1 MKPLRR
7 VRLELLVLAEIAI
20 AAFCVSQRSIG
31 MFLLAGGLGAL
42 SWYVTQ
48 GPRGRTLPRWAANV
62 LTVLIFAESGWS
74 WLINPDP
81 SEAMT
86 LLGRFAMWLSVLKL
100 YERRSPRDDAQLL
113 ALSAVLVVAGALHTV
128 DLLFAILLLIYGIG
142 TIRVAML
149 LQLVSTQREGSTDG
163 TERVAGRRFPSQL
176 RRTVALTAIGST
188 LLAMVVFVVFPRRL
202 EADPRRGGVTGTP
215 VSGFA
220 EEVDLFAG
228 ERISES
234 RREVFSVRWLDR
246 AGESVRFPQ
255 PLLLRGSVMSD
266 YVPETSRWTSSSSRS
281 RMRTVTVRPDLA
293 MTPLSLPPVRPRSE
307 TYRQQVVMRSMATD
321 TVFAAFAPIGLS
333 APDRRSFGIDLS
345 TLIVREIGIER
356 LSRLQSYEVQIEP
369 FPGPE
374 TLEPLLGE
382 IGARIPPLPDFP
394 VAGIREIAESIL
406 AERSGDPDL
415 ADLPDEA
422 AAAADPEVRWDR
434 NRRISRVLLAW
445 LRDEG
450 RFFYTTDLGE
460 FVRFDGEDPIESFLV
475 RHRFGHCEY
484 FASALAALCRSVGVD
499 ARLVTGFIAMEW
511 DEGLAHYVVR
521 ESNAHAWVE
530 VRTGRYL
537 WNALDPTPG
546 SDLEA
551 LAASRRSWLDEWRW
565 IYDRIELFWNSR
577 IVSYDGA
584 VQASLADRVARG
596 WSDAAE
602 EAIESAT
609 ERLRETTRQFE
620 LGAAALPWV
629 GAILLGVATAIAA
642 ATLAIGRRRRL
653 RREAA
658 LPSGAGRRLLA
669 IAEIHLEAMRLWSRA
684 GWDRPHW
691 EPPRRFLASL
701 PRELDD
707 AVTHT
712 RAIVD
717 LYYRARFGEREAG
730 TVELRRATLRLRLLR
745 RRLSVRGQGVSVA
758 S

>member
-48 GPRGRTLPRWAANV
+48 GPRGRTLPRWASTA
-62 LTVLIFAESGWS
+62 LIVLILAEAGWS
-74 WLINPDP
+74 WLLNPDP
-81 SEAMT
+81 AEAMT

-100 YERRSPRDDAQLL
+100 YESRSPRDDAQLL

-128 DLLFAILLLIYGIG
+128 DLLFAILLFVYGIG

-149 LQLVSTQREGSTDG
+149 LQLLSTAREGATEG
-163 TERVAGRRFPSQL
+163 TERVAGRRFPAQL
-176 RRTVALTAIGST
+176 RRTVVLTAVGSM
-188 LLAMVVFVVFPRRL
+188 LVAVMVFVVFPRRL
-202 EADPRRGGVTGTP
+202 EGDPRQGGVAGTP
-215 VSGFA
+215 VSGFV

-246 AGESVRFPQ
+246 TGESIRFPQ
-255 PLLLRGSVMSD
+255 PLLLRGSVMSEYLPD
-266 YVPETSRWTSSSSRS
+266 SNRWTSSPSRR

-307 TYRQQVVMRSMATD
+307 TYRQQVVMRSMATE

-333 APDRRSFGIDLS
+333 APDRRSFGVDLS
-345 TLIVREIGIER
+345 TLVVREIGIER
-356 LSRLQSYEVQIEP
+356 LSRLQSYEVQVEP
-369 FPGPE
+369 YPGPE
-374 TLEPLLGE
+374 TLAPLLADV
-382 IGARIPPLPDFP
+382 GARIPPLPEFP
-394 VAGIREIAESIL
+394 VPGMRRIAESIL
-406 AERSGDPDL
+406 AEKSDDPDL
-415 ADLPDEA
+415 ADLPSEED
-422 AAAADPEVRWDR
+422 AAADPELRWER
-434 NRRISRVLLAW
+434 NRRISRAFLAW

-450 RFFYTTDLGE
+450 RFAYTTDLGD
-460 FVRFDGEDPIESFLV
+460 FVRFEGEDPIESFLE

-511 DEGLAHYVVR
+511 DQGTSQYVVR

-537 WNALDPTPG
+537 WSSLDPTPAE
-546 SDLEA
+546 DLEA
-551 LAASRRSWLDEWRW
+551 IAASRRSWLDEWRW

-596 WSDAAE
+596 WADAAE

-609 ERLRETTRQFE
+609 ERLRETTRRLE

-629 GAILLGVATAIAA
+629 GAILLGTATAIAA
-642 ATLAIGRRRRL
+642 AALAFGRRRRL

-658 LPSGAGRRLLA
+658 LPRGAGRRLLA

-684 GWDRPHW
+684 GWDRPTW
-691 EPPRRFLASL
+691 EPPRRFLSSL
-701 PRELDD
+701 PRELDE

-717 LYYRARFGEREAG
+717 LYYRARFGDREAG
-730 TVELRRATLRLRLLR
+730 AAELRRATWRLKLLR
-745 RRLSVRGQGVSVA
+745 RRLFGGRRGLADA

>member
-31 MFLLAGGLGAL
+31 LFLLAGSLGAL

-48 GPRGRTLPRWAANV
+48 GPRGRTLPRWASTA
-62 LTVLIFAESGWS
+62 LTVLIIAEAGWS
-74 WLINPDP
+74 WVLNPDP

-86 LLGRFAMWLSVLKL
+86 LLGRFAMWLAVLKL
-100 YERRSPRDDAQLL
+100 YESRSPRDDAQLL

-128 DLLFAILLLIYGIG
+128 DLLFAMLLLVYGIG

-149 LQLVSTQREGSTDG
+149 LQLVSTEREGSSDG
-163 TERVAGRRFPSQL
+163 TERMAGRRFSSQL
-176 RRTVALTAIGST
+176 RRTVVLTAVGSM
-188 LLAMVVFVVFPRRL
+188 LVAVVVFVVFPRRL
-202 EADPRRGGVTGTP
+202 ESDPRRGGFAGTP
-215 VSGFA
+215 VSGFV

-246 AGESVRFPQ
+246 AGESIRFPQ
-255 PLLLRGSVMSD
+255 PLLLRGSVMSEYQPD
-266 YVPETSRWTSSSSRS
+266 SSRWTSSSAR
-281 RMRTVTVRPDLA
+281 RRIRTVTVRSDLA

-307 TYRQQVVMRSMATD
+307 TYRQQVVMRSMASE

-345 TLIVREIGIER
+345 TLVIREVGIER
-356 LSRLQSYEVQIEP
+356 LSRLQSYEVQVEP
-369 FPGPE
+369 YPGPE
-374 TLEPLLGE
+374 TLAPLLGE
-382 IGARIPPLPDFP
+382 IGARIPPLPEFP
-394 VAGIREIAESIL
+394 VARIREIAESIL
-406 AERSGDPDL
+406 AEKSDDPDL
-415 ADLPDEA
+415 EGLPSEED
-422 AAAADPEVRWDR
+422 AAADPELRWER
-434 NRRISRVLLAW
+434 NRRISRVFAAW

-450 RFFYTTDLGE
+450 RFAYTTDLGD
-460 FVRFDGEDPIESFLV
+460 FVRFDGEDPIESFLE

-484 FASALAALCRSVGVD
+484 FASALAALCRSIGVD

-511 DEGLAHYVVR
+511 DQGTSQYVVR

-537 WNALDPTPG
+537 WSSLDPTPAE
-546 SDLEA
+546 DLEA
-551 LAASRRSWLDEWRW
+551 IAASRRSWLDEWRW

-596 WSDAAE
+596 WAQTAE
-602 EAIESAT
+602 DAIESAT
-609 ERLRETTRQFE
+609 ERLRETTRRFA
-620 LGAAALPWV
+620 LGAAAVPWV

-642 ATLAIGRRRRL
+642 ATLAVGRRRRL

-684 GWDRPHW
+684 GWDRPPW

-701 PRELDD
+701 PCELDD

-730 TVELRRATLRLRLLR
+730 AAELRRATLRLRLLR
-745 RRLSVRGQGVSVA
+745 RRLSVRGRGVSVA